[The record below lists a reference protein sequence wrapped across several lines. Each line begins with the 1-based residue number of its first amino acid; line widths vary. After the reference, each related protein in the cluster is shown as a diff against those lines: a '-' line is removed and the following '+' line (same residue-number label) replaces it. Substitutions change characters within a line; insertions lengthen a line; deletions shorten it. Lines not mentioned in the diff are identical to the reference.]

1 MHYTGDMEKPK
12 DDKHDVPCETQAP
25 DESSLSDWINR
36 AKRARQLVEAVDLKK
51 VFEHDETEV
60 AKVASVSSA
69 LYELG
74 QGHDLGHVE
83 GVDEVIPDIDENI
96 LRRSALVEALS
107 TAGFADRIGRVRSVQ
122 AEQSVLRPLD
132 LIPHHEGLPDFDL
145 CIAPETAP
153 QSGHFGL
160 FITSNGLFSA
170 SIAEPPNK
178 HHWHIARSRPYEHDE
193 ELIEN
198 IRLFDQSGFE
208 S

>member
-12 DDKHDVPCETQAP
+12 DDNHEAPCETQAP
-25 DESSLSDWINR
+25 DGTSLSDWINR
-36 AKRARQLVEAVDLKK
+36 AKRARQLVDAVDLQK

-83 GVDEVIPDIDENI
+83 GVDEVVPNIDEHI

-107 TAGFADRIGRVRSVQ
+107 AAGFADRIGRVRTAQ
-122 AEQSVLRPLD
+122 GGQSVLRPLD

-145 CIAPETAP
+145 CIAPEIAP
-153 QSGHFGL
+153 QSGHSGL
-160 FITSNGLFSA
+160 FITSNGLFAA
-170 SIAEPPNK
+170 SIADPPNT
-178 HHWHIARSRPYEHDE
+178 HHWHIARSRPYEQDE

-198 IRLFDQSGFE
+198 IRLFDESGFE
-208 S
+208 